1 MLSLGSLSFTAPWAL
16 LVFAVLPVIWWLLRL
31 TPPVPATIRFPPVRL
46 LLALRAR
53 EESSAKTPPW
63 LLILRLALA
72 AVVIL
77 AAAHPLLNAG
87 TRLTGKGPL
96 IVIVDDGWAAAANW
110 PARQAM
116 LARLADQAER
126 DRRPVVVV
134 TTAPAAPEA
143 DVKLGGTLRMMAA
156 ADARRLF
163 ETLQPKPWP
172 TDRNRALS
180 ALRASMLKPGGL
192 ADARPGDVVWLS
204 DGLEEAVGSRPMEE
218 LLQPLQRLG
227 GVIVLSDPPG
237 RLAVVLR
244 PPTIDAGTLNLSAE
258 RAVPEGLASVWVRV
272 LGDDGR
278 LLAREQLTFGAG
290 DTLARAELTLPTEL
304 LNRVGRLEIEDAGT
318 AAAVVLTDERWRRR
332 PVGLISGAGSSGD
345 QPLLSDLYYLERAL
359 KPFAEI
365 RRGTLDDLL
374 KRPLAVLVLADPGRL
389 TVAGRQRLENWI
401 KAGGVAVR
409 FAGPLLAKATGE
421 DEDEL
426 LLPVAL
432 RQGDRVIGGAMSWR
446 DPAKLA
452 PFEASSP
459 FHGLA
464 VPDDVTVNRQV
475 LAQPA
480 LDLADKTWARLDDG
494 TPLVTAER
502 RDKGWL
508 VLVHTTANA
517 QWSNLPLSGL
527 FVEML
532 RRLVALSQG
541 VVARA
546 SGPPLEP
553 LMTVDGFGRLGPPG
567 ARAQAIAADAFET
580 TEVSPS
586 HPAGYYGDKTNR
598 RALNLTAGLAS
609 PVPIKA
615 LPSGVSRSFYGKAS
629 EVDFRPGLLAL
640 ALLMVLADFAASLS
654 LRGLL
659 YWSRASVLALVV
671 WPALAGGGGI
681 GNAAAAAADAFAL
694 ANSLE
699 TRLAYVITGNREIDE
714 TSEAG
719 LRGLNTVLKRRT
731 AAELGPP
738 QGVDPGRDEL
748 AFFPLLYWPVTPE
761 SGLVTDAAKANVNTY
776 LKNGGTILFDTRTAG
791 GGIDVQALRGIV
803 RGLDI
808 PPLVQVS
815 PDHVLTRAFYLI
827 QEFPGRWNSGTL
839 WVERAGERVNDGVS
853 PVIAGGNDWAAA
865 WALDDAD
872 RPLYPVVPGGERQRE
887 MAFRFGINLV
897 MYTLTGNYKADQV
910 HMPAILKRL
919 GQ

>member
-1 MLSLGSLSFTAPWAL
+1 MLSLGPLSFTAPWTLLAL
-16 LVFAVLPVIWWLLRL
+16 AVLPLIWWLLRL
-31 TPPVPATIRFPPVRL
+31 TPPVPTTVRFPPIRL
-46 LLALRAR
+46 LLVLRTR
-53 EESSAKTPPW
+53 EESSAKKPPW
-63 LLILRLALA
+63 LLILRMLLA

-96 IVIVDDGWAAAANW
+96 IAIIDDGWAAAANW
-110 PARQAM
+110 PVRQSM

-126 DRRPVVVV
+126 DGRPVVVV
-134 TTAPAAPEA
+134 TTAPVE
-143 DVKLGGTLRMMAA
+143 DVKSSSTLLIMAA

-163 ETLQPKPWP
+163 KTLQPKPWP
-172 TDRNRALS
+172 TDRGRALS
-180 ALRASMLKPGGL
+180 PLLASMSKPGGL

-204 DGLEEAVGSRPMEE
+204 DGLEEPTGSQPMEE
-218 LLQPLQRLG
+218 LLLPLQRLG
-227 GVIVLSDPPG
+227 GVTVVSDPPQ

-244 PPTIDAGTLNLSAE
+244 PPDADGGMLTLSAE
-258 RAVPEGLASVWVRV
+258 RAMPEGLASVWVRV

-278 LLAREQLTFGAG
+278 LLARKQLAFGAG
-290 DTLARAELTLPTEL
+290 NTRAEAELTLPTEL
-304 LNRVGRLEIEDAGT
+304 LNRIGRLEIEDAGT

-332 PVGLISGAGSSGD
+332 PVGLISGAGSGWD

-359 KPFAEI
+359 KPFTEI
-365 RRGTLDDLL
+365 RRGDLGDLL
-374 KRPLAVLVLADPGRL
+374 KRPLAVLLLSDPGRL

-421 DEDEL
+421 DGEEP
-426 LLPVAL
+426 LLPVSL
-432 RQGDRVIGGAMSWR
+432 RRGDRVIGGAMSWR

-459 FHGLA
+459 FHGLS

-480 LDLADKTWARLDDG
+480 LDLAEKTWARLDDG

-502 RDKGWL
+502 WGKGWL
-508 VLVHTTANA
+508 VLVHITANA

-527 FVEML
+527 FVDML

-541 VVARA
+541 VVAKA
-546 SGPPLEP
+546 AGPPLKP
-553 LMTVDGFGRLGPPG
+553 LMTIDGFGRLGPPG
-567 ARAQAIAADAFET
+567 ARAKAIAIDAFKT

-586 HPAGYYGDKTNR
+586 HPAGYYGDKTAR
-598 RALNLTAGLAS
+598 RALNLTAGLES
-609 PVPIKA
+609 PLLIKS
-615 LPSGVSRSFYGKAS
+615 LPSGVSRTFYDKS
-629 EVDFRPGLLAL
+629 PELDFWPVLLAL
-640 ALLMVLADFAASLS
+640 ALVMLLADFAASLS

-659 YWSRASVLALVV
+659 YLSQVPVLALVI

-681 GNAAAAAADAFAL
+681 GNEATADDFAL

-719 LRGLNTVLKRRT
+719 LGGLNTVLKRRT
-731 AAELGPP
+731 AAELGSP

-748 AFFPLLYWPVTPE
+748 AFFPLLYWPVTSE
-761 SGLVTDAAKANVNTY
+761 AELVTDAAKANVNTY

-791 GGIDVQALRGIV
+791 GGFDAQALRDIV
-803 RGLDI
+803 RELKI

-827 QEFPGRWNSGTL
+827 DEFPGRWTGGTL
-839 WVERAGERVNDGVS
+839 WVELAGERVNDDVS

-865 WALDDAD
+865 WALDEAD
-872 RPLYPVVPGGERQRE
+872 RPLYSVVPGGERQRE

-910 HMPAILKRL
+910 HLPTILKRL